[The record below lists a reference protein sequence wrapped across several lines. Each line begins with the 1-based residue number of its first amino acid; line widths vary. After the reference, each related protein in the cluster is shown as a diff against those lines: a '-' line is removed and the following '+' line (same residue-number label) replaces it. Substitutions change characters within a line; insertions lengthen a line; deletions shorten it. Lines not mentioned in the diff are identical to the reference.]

1 VKVSKH
7 FDVYYDGPQL
17 NLSANNC
24 WLRFR
29 DQEKISLRHYVNQ
42 GLNEVSFAEN
52 WVRFYDL
59 DDKHAI
65 LAQVKQLLAFEER
78 KTRRR
83 SSKRL
88 DALDVAWLPFAHF
101 PFVRTELEMAYGTIL
116 VDEMAV
122 SDTCDDFYAV
132 GHIKVNN
139 SKDVPKALAFLKALE
154 LESGLLN

>member
-1 VKVSKH
+1 MLAALQRSRKVS
-7 FDVYYDGPQL
+7 
-17 NLSANNC
+17 
-24 WLRFR
+24 LRP
-29 DQEKISLRHYVNQ
+29 YVNQ

-83 SSKRL
+83 SNKPL

-101 PFVRTELEMAYGTIL
+101 PFKRTELELAYGTIF

-122 SDTCDDFYAV
+122 SDKCDDCYVV
-132 GHIKVNN
+132 GHIKVND
-139 SKDVPKALAFLKALE
+139 SKDVPKDLAFLKALE
-154 LESGLLN
+154 LE

>member
-1 VKVSKH
+1 MLAALQRSRKVS
-7 FDVYYDGPQL
+7 
-17 NLSANNC
+17 
-24 WLRFR
+24 LRP
-29 DQEKISLRHYVNQ
+29 YVNQ

-83 SSKRL
+83 SNKPL

-101 PFVRTELEMAYGTIL
+101 PFKRTELELAYGTIF

-122 SDTCDDFYAV
+122 SDICDDCYVV
-132 GHIKVNN
+132 GTLKSTTRRMSRQLLITQNIILLLRYHSLWSG
-139 SKDVPKALAFLKALE
+139 SKIMITF
-154 LESGLLN
+154 